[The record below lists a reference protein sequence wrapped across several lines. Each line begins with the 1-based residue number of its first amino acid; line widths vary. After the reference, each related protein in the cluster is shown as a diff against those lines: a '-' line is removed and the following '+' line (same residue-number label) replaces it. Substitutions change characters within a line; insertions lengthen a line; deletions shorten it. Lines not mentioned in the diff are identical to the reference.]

1 MLLSFS
7 VENWRSFRDRAT
19 ISMIASA
26 EKNFKDRTM
35 KVSGRPVVRLLP
47 TAAIFG
53 GNASGKSNLV
63 SAIASAR
70 KFIVGGNSKMDGQTG
85 FDAPF
90 RLDAEC
96 LEKPTRFSFV
106 ILIDIKEKFRVF
118 EYSFGVTQT
127 AVTEEKLIQSD
138 FSGNQKV
145 LFHRELLEGG
155 KEKFEGILSR
165 NKRIQFVFAGTRRDA
180 LFLKNAYF
188 QNVAE
193 IEPVIKWF
201 SDSLHVISPEMK
213 YCDENILKKQERLEE
228 FADILDK
235 YDTGIRG
242 VTFEEAP
249 PAAAGIASLMLE
261 RNGFFNGPRRMDI
274 FGHGEVIFASEKGGS
289 IELKELKTLRRAKD
303 GKPVKFSFSDES
315 DGTRRLV
322 DIIPI
327 YQSLAHDPG
336 SVFIVDEL
344 DRRLHPNLIEG
355 IMRDYLSD
363 IDETSRSQLIFTTHD
378 ANLMSQSTLRRDEIW
393 LVDRAQD
400 GASELFSLMDFDARK
415 DENIRRAYLVGRFGG
430 IPRI

>member
-19 ISMIASA
+19 FSMIASA

-35 KVSGRPVVRLLP
+35 KVSGRPIVRLLP

-70 KFIVGGNSKMDGQTG
+70 KFIVGGNPKMDGQTG

-90 RLDAEC
+90 RLDAES
-96 LEKPTRFSFV
+96 LGKPTRFSFV
-106 ILIDIKEKFRVF
+106 MLVNIKEKPRVF
-118 EYSFGVTQT
+118 EYTFGVTQT
-127 AVTEEKLIQSD
+127 AVTEEKLIQRD

-145 LFHRELLEGG
+145 IFHRELPEGG
-155 KEKFEGILSR
+155 KEKFEGILAQ
-165 NKRIQFVFAGTRRDA
+165 NERIQFVFAGTRRDA
-180 LFLKNAYF
+180 LFLRNAYF

-193 IEPVIKWF
+193 IEPVVKWF
-201 SDSLHVISPEMK
+201 SDSLHVIGPEMK
-213 YCDENILKKQERLEE
+213 YCDENILKKQDRLKE

-235 YDTGIRG
+235 YDTGISG
-242 VTFEEAP
+242 VTLEEAP
-249 PAAAGIASLMLE
+249 PAAAGIASFMLE
-261 RNGFFNGPRRMDI
+261 REGFFNGPRRMDI
-274 FGHGEVIFASEKGGS
+274 FGRGEVIFASEKGGS
-289 IELKELKTLRRAKD
+289 VECKELKTLRSAKD
-303 GKPVKFSFSDES
+303 GQPVKFSFSDES

-327 YQSLAHDPG
+327 CQSLAHEPG

-344 DRRLHPNLIEG
+344 DRRLHPNLVESIV
-355 IMRDYLSD
+355 RDYLSG
-363 IDETSRSQLIFTTHD
+363 IEENSRAQLIFTTHD
-378 ANLMSQSTLRRDEIW
+378 ANLMDQRTLRRDEIW
-393 LVDRAQD
+393 LVERGQD

-415 DENIRRAYLVGRFGG
+415 DENIRKAYLIGRFGG
-430 IPRI
+430 IPRV